1 MRFPRE
7 LQVEAVV
14 QEAKRDAKGVMP
26 QYLRVDFL
34 VDQQGWMTCGRPGRH
49 VGLHL
54 VVWLAMHLTLSQ
66 EFMTNSS
73 GEHYALNPELSG
85 RLFH

>member
-1 MRFPRE
+1 MDRSYSSDLNTSVPWSRLWDCLGPLGE

-34 VDQQGWMTCGRPGRH
+34 VDQQGWMTWGRPGRH

-54 VVWLAMHLTLSQ
+54 VA
-66 EFMTNSS
+66 
-73 GEHYALNPELSG
+73 
-85 RLFH
+85 